1 MPRHISTLYG
11 WEFHNV
17 GEGDKL
23 ALFISIFQYP
33 EWHGVVCWLLAS
45 PGWIHADDSKEEKQS
60 TEIMNRLPYCFSF
73 RLYLCYFEILL
84 KNRIWLDEQLVNN
97 KLQHQHRRAPPSIIG
112 SWNPLRERE
121 SCSKVMPNYT
131 SKHRRMSSCWN
142 PIVHLPAFS
151 PSAWEI
157 KMLHLRE
164 WQIF

>member
-1 MPRHISTLYG
+1 M
-11 WEFHNV
+11 

-23 ALFISIFQYP
+23 DLFISIFQYP
-33 EWHGVVCWLLAS
+33 EWHWVVCWLLAS